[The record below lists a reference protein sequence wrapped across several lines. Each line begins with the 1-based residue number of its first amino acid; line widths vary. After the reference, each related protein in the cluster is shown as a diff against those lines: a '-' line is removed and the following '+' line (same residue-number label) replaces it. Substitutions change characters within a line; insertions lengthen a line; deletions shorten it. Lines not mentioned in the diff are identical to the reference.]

1 MKSTFLFVYGSLIDE
16 DNEFAIYL
24 KGNSAF
30 YSPGKVKGKLYD
42 IGEYPGAIL
51 SAEDDAYIYGNILR
65 IDTPEKVFKVVDDYE
80 GYGGEQSWPNEF
92 RRVLTYIETEIG
104 SINCWIYVYNLP
116 VNGLRYIKSGRY
128 IR

>member
-16 DNEFAIYL
+16 GNEFAIYL
-24 KGNSAF
+24 KGNSTF

-42 IGEYPGAIL
+42 IGEYPGAVL

-65 IDTPEKVFKVVDDYE
+65 IDTPEKVFKVIDDYE

-92 RRVLTYIETEIG
+92 TRVLTYIETEIG
-104 SINCWIYVYNLP
+104 IINCWIYVYNLP
-116 VNGLRYIKSGRY
+116 VNGLGYIKGGRY